1 MKKEI
6 LEKILEKYL
15 LSELDNSELK
25 EETKKTDD
33 FI

>member
-15 LSELDNSELK
+15 LSELDNTELK
-25 EETKKTDD
+25 EKTDY
-33 FI
+33 FV

>member
-15 LSELDNSELK
+15 LSELDNSGLK
-25 EETKKTDD
+25 EETKKTND

>member
-15 LSELDNSELK
+15 LSELDNIELK
-25 EETKKTDD
+25 EETDY
-33 FI
+33 FV

>member
-15 LSELDNSELK
+15 LSDLDNTELK
-25 EETKKTDD
+25 EETNG
-33 FI
+33 FV